1 MSRGDR
7 PTSRRDF
14 LREGLRSLVR
24 AGFGGIFE
32 RLEHVSELI
41 EGREPKPL
49 PLQPVLS
56 CETRSLHALMST
68 GQLPLE
74 SLPPLLHEL
83 DIRGVSVS
91 DRHLPALQPRLLE
104 PLRETLTRN
113 GLVITGLMVA
123 TPVDVHDEANLGRR
137 LDECFERLQA
147 AAWLGA
153 PLIRLHLAGS
163 SHERD
168 NDPLYLERAAL
179 LLQRLL
185 PEARKRQVR
194 ITLENRDGITRRAE
208 NLLTLVRSLDPR
220 WIGICLDFGNWQPER
235 LYESCRLLAPYA
247 MHVHAKSRAFD
258 HRGEETQLEYGRLIS
273 YLRLADYKGAISI
286 EYMGEEDPVEGIRK
300 TRDLIR
306 RYWRAY

>member
-1 MSRGDR
+1 MSRGEK

-24 AGFGGIFE
+24 TGFGGIFE
-32 RLEHVSELI
+32 QLERVSELM
-41 EGREPKPL
+41 ESREPKPI

-56 CETRSLHALMST
+56 CETRSLHALISA

-83 DIRGVSVS
+83 DIRGVSLS
-91 DRHLPALQPRLLE
+91 DRHLSSMQPRVLE
-104 PLRETLTRN
+104 PLREALTRS
-113 GLVITGLMVA
+113 GLVITGLMVS
-123 TPVDVHDEANLGRR
+123 TPIDIHDEVNLSRR
-137 LDECFERLQA
+137 LDECIERLQG

-153 PLIRLHLAGS
+153 PLIRLHLGGS
-163 SHERD
+163 GNERED
-168 NDPLYLERAAL
+168 DTVNLERAAL
-179 LLQRLL
+179 FLQRLL

-194 ITLENRDGITRRAE
+194 ITLENRDGVARRAE
-208 NLLTLVRSLDPR
+208 NLLALVRSLDPR
-220 WIGICLDFGNWQPER
+220 WVGICLDFGNWQPER
-235 LYESCRLLAPYA
+235 LYDSCRMLAPYA

-258 HRGEETQLEYGRLIS
+258 HRGEESHLEFGRLIS
-273 YLRLADYKGAISI
+273 YLRLVDYRGALSI
-286 EYMGEEDPVEGIRK
+286 EYMGEDDPVEGIRK

>member
-1 MSRGDR
+1 VSRGDR

-123 TPVDVHDEANLGRR
+123 TP
-137 LDECFERLQA
+137 
-147 AAWLGA
+147 
-153 PLIRLHLAGS
+153 
-163 SHERD
+163 
-168 NDPLYLERAAL
+168 
-179 LLQRLL
+179 
-185 PEARKRQVR
+185 
-194 ITLENRDGITRRAE
+194 
-208 NLLTLVRSLDPR
+208 
-220 WIGICLDFGNWQPER
+220 
-235 LYESCRLLAPYA
+235 
-247 MHVHAKSRAFD
+247 
-258 HRGEETQLEYGRLIS
+258 
-273 YLRLADYKGAISI
+273 LRLADYKGAISI